1 MTDLERNEIK
11 SLVYHIISKATSNT
25 PSTLANGVTDPFW
38 KTVKIKELPVKESID
53 KQSVMLIEDNEDTKQ
68 MSLSLF
74 FSRLDDLADEALKLV
89 KDKLEAVDSYLEGLG
104 LDDIV
109 NEITKAEEERK
120 RAEEER
126 KQNEK
131 DRENTFNGWKDK
143 IDNVWTPAMEDA
155 IKKEAERQSN
165 EEYRIDKFNEWL
177 ELIKQWEINEQQR
190 QDAEKDRETAED
202 NREQNEQNRQ
212 DIFNNK
218 IVEINNAITNMNNT
232 INNKIQEITI
242 NIDNKLGEMD
252 DAIDDMNNTINN
264 KIQEITINIDNKL
277 GEMDD
282 ALKSVQD
289 AIDDMNSRFDE
300 IMDLIN
306 SGMKVVA
313 PVGTTLF
320 ATSSSPTLFNTC
332 FGGTW
337 EIVGNIDAMPDG
349 AAAITLYM
357 FRKVSE

>member
-252 DAIDDMNNTINN
+252 DA
-264 KIQEITINIDNKL
+264 
-277 GEMDD
+277 
-282 ALKSVQD
+282 LKSVQD